1 MPKKGTIADK
11 TEKEFG
17 ELIIKLER
25 AIPQGDYNLN
35 SLERFLTNCQN
46 TSEKLKVAGGIK
58 NIQFHSEKIKEAYKE
73 VTSRSE
79 ELV

>member
-46 TSEKLKVAGGIK
+46 TSEKLKC
-58 NIQFHSEKIKEAYKE
+58 F
-73 VTSRSE
+73 
-79 ELV
+79 